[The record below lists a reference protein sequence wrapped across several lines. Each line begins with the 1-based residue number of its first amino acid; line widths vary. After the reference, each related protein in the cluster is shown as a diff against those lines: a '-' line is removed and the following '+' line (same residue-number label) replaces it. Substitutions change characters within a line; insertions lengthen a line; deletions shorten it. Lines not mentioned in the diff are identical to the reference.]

1 MNIPRHMNWI
11 PSEPVVLSAM
21 EWTIAT
27 VCSLGLGVAL
37 YFFAGEHLWLAIP
50 AAIVLFFAIIL
61 TMRYFARRSR

>member
-1 MNIPRHMNWI
+1 
-11 PSEPVVLSAM
+11 M